1 MLILSCNSPVPIN
14 AGGKPGVRKIVLA
27 SSSPYRRE
35 LLIRIGI
42 EFKTASPQIDES
54 PLPHES
60 PRQLAGRLAQM
71 KAQSVADLHPDT
83 IIIGSDQV
91 AVIGV
96 EKVGKPGNHARAVEQ
111 LKRASGKVMEFFT
124 GICVLNTT
132 SGQIQQDVVP
142 FTVQFRRL
150 DEGTIKNYLLQEQ
163 PYNCAGSFKSEGL
176 GIALLE
182 RMSGNDP
189 TALIGLPLIRLI
201 RMLEQEGV
209 TVI

>member
-1 MLILSCNSPVPIN
+1 MLED
-14 AGGKPGVRKIVLA
+14 KPGVHKIVLA

-35 LLIRIGI
+35 LLTRIGL
-42 EFKTASPQIDES
+42 EFETVSPRINESPQ
-54 PLPHES
+54 PHES

-71 KAQSVADLHPDT
+71 KAQSVADKRLDT

-96 EKVGKPGNHARAVEQ
+96 EKVGKPGNHAKAVEQ
-111 LKRASGKVMEFFT
+111 LKRASGEVMEFYT
-124 GICVLNTT
+124 GICVLNTA
-132 SGQIQQDVVP
+132 SGHVQQDVVP

-150 DEGTIKNYLLQEQ
+150 DERTINNYLLQEK
-163 PYNCAGSFKSEGL
+163 PYNCAGGFKSEGL
-176 GIALLE
+176 GISLLE
-182 RMSGNDP
+182 RMSGDDP

-209 TVI
+209 TII